1 MALFGNNKKTTT
13 NSLRKI
19 KPTVV
24 KTDNVAKEIASLAK
38 AYDIKPESLDFN
50 LIDIQTYTRFIEN
63 GVEKDWIETDKYDL
77 ADLDED
83 TLLDENFQI
92 KQIYEIEIFSRAKN
106 RNPLDEFKIA
116 IGANSTKCKVY
127 MQIKPGSVIKYY
139 DMLKEDL
146 RVYIDK
152 HKIRAGILV
161 FIFDNMMDGVV
172 SKLYANAKIEEIIK
186 YKNPQTILIAEGIEP
201 SITVDGKL
209 IFHYKENFKEEKEK
223 VDYSNR
229 GFIQSVYK
237 DELLIEYKKPQEGK
251 PGRDCRGKY
260 LKPKEPQDK
269 NPINFNIDEESI
281 YVVEDDESIKFF
293 AKENGYIAYENNT
306 YIIKS
311 EADVN
316 QVSFKTT
323 GSITV
328 GTDSEV
334 NLTVKEK
341 DAIKDAIGTG
351 MVVEVSSIEIEGN
364 VGDEAKVKAL
374 KANVG
379 GLTHKTSVIE
389 ADEAVINVHKG
400 TVKGRNIKVS
410 RLEHGVIEGEKV
422 YVTQALGG
430 KIYAEDVTIDLCS
443 SYVKVSASHKIEIK
457 RLRGSENIFIID
469 PLQQRKTKESFEKNK
484 EKIKELSEDIKN
496 IKKEI
501 DTYEVLAKKNM
512 PAFNEI
518 KKKLMHYKKNQIKFP
533 QAFVKQYKKYQAQF
547 DRLKELKIEKKAIEE
562 KLNLL
567 TNQADSLQYN
577 IFDARVINHDK
588 WIGYNEIR
596 AKLIEPPIELVYK
609 PRENEPNLIFGVVE
623 VEEGVFE
630 IRPVG

>member
-1 MALFGNNKKTTT
+1 
-13 NSLRKI
+13 
-19 KPTVV
+19 
-24 KTDNVAKEIASLAK
+24 
-38 AYDIKPESLDFN
+38 
-50 LIDIQTYTRFIEN
+50 
-63 GVEKDWIETDKYDL
+63 
-77 ADLDED
+77 
-83 TLLDENFQI
+83 
-92 KQIYEIEIFSRAKN
+92 
-106 RNPLDEFKIA
+106 
-116 IGANSTKCKVY
+116 
-127 MQIKPGSVIKYY
+127 
-139 DMLKEDL
+139 
-146 RVYIDK
+146 
-152 HKIRAGILV
+152 
-161 FIFDNMMDGVV
+161 
-172 SKLYANAKIEEIIK
+172 
-186 YKNPQTILIAEGIEP
+186 
-201 SITVDGKL
+201 
-209 IFHYKENFKEEKEK
+209 
-223 VDYSNR
+223 
-229 GFIQSVYK
+229 
-237 DELLIEYKKPQEGK
+237 
-251 PGRDCRGKY
+251 
-260 LKPKEPQDK
+260 
-269 NPINFNIDEESI
+269 
-281 YVVEDDESIKFF
+281 
-293 AKENGYIAYENNT
+293 
-306 YIIKS
+306 
-311 EADVN
+311 
-316 QVSFKTT
+316 
-323 GSITV
+323 
-328 GTDSEV
+328 
-334 NLTVKEK
+334 
-341 DAIKDAIGTG
+341 

-457 RLRGSENIFIID
+457 RLRGSENIFTID

-547 DRLKELKIEKKAIEE
+547 DRLKELKVEKKAIEE

-577 IFDARVINHDK
+577 IFDAKVINHDK

-596 AKLIEPPIELVYK
+596 AKLIEPPIEHVYK